1 MTSIN
6 RQLKRLVESGN
17 PSPRE
22 VDKAV
27 TRLAHD
33 STTNSAP
40 PVRPK
45 PMCEQPERPHD
56 DNANVIPQAL
66 HRVVQ
71 QQQNRGAL
79 VTNGCQWQNVPLY
92 RAKRKERLRH
102 RPARAKTSAVQ
113 AHRQRIIR
121 DTNSSLPS
129 TALPRRRRTVR
140 FTDGPTA
147 KQVFQIS
154 QPATSIMSLSSCVA
168 ILPPGLNRREER
180 RRKDRERKRRKRE
193 DPAFRKMEAT
203 KSAARMK
210 AKRSNPIY
218 REAEA
223 ARQRKKRNQQTL
235 TKSDHEKRLSNARY
249 IAAEYAFKMKIC
261 AVDPSLYIAGRVGD
275 TNKDTTNRR
284 KRIGRLANNKKTLI
298 ST

>member
-33 STTNSAP
+33 SKTNSAP

-45 PMCEQPERPHD
+45 PMSEQPERPHD

-79 VTNGCQWQNVPLY
+79 VTNGCQWRNVPQY
-92 RAKRKERLRH
+92 RAKRKEHLRH

-113 AHRQRIIR
+113 AHQ
-121 DTNSSLPS
+121 
-129 TALPRRRRTVR
+129 
-140 FTDGPTA
+140 
-147 KQVFQIS
+147 
-154 QPATSIMSLSSCVA
+154 
-168 ILPPGLNRREER
+168 
-180 RRKDRERKRRKRE
+180 
-193 DPAFRKMEAT
+193 
-203 KSAARMK
+203 
-210 AKRSNPIY
+210 
-218 REAEA
+218 
-223 ARQRKKRNQQTL
+223 
-235 TKSDHEKRLSNARY
+235 
-249 IAAEYAFKMKIC
+249 
-261 AVDPSLYIAGRVGD
+261 
-275 TNKDTTNRR
+275 
-284 KRIGRLANNKKTLI
+284 
-298 ST
+298 